1 MTATHT
7 RTKSVR
13 TAVLAGIAP
22 TARRSRQMLIAL
34 ALAVSLAACAA
45 EKPASSGEFLAEA
58 TRQVTSGT
66 ATVGDPSACTHV
78 DTPMVDIPSADATE
92 PQMRIPVPPGWER
105 SYELDGVS
113 EDIRFTLAK
122 TDPLAAEPPQTVAVV
137 TLEPAPDADTQAIFD
152 YVRADLV
159 QMLDAEDL
167 PTDHTTAAATVCGL
181 PAETVTYTDAAAR
194 ELQTLAITALNV
206 VIKVGGDTYFGH
218 GAGHHRV
225 GRPDVPARYRGDPD
239 GIRSVAARHGE
250 CVVVMRNARPGSPLH
265 A

>member
-13 TAVLAGIAP
+13 TAVLAAIAP

-58 TRQVTSGT
+58 TRPVTSGT

-206 VIKVGGDTYFGH
+206 VIKVGGDTYLVTVQAITESDDPTYQRDTETILTGFE
-218 GAGHHRV
+218 V
-225 GRPDVPARYRGDPD
+225 LPPAT
-239 GIRSVAARHGE
+239 A
-250 CVVVMRNARPGSPLH
+250 NA
-265 A
+265 